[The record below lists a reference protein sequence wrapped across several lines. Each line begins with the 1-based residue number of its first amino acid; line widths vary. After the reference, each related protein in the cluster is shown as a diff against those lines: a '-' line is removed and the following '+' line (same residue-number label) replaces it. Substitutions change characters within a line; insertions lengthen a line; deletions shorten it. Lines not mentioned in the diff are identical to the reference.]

1 MQDKK
6 RIYLILI
13 FIMAVMGVVEILF
26 AHPHFDMIWNKTPGA
41 YIIIGFVGAWFLI
54 LISKKLI
61 TFLFQRKEDYYD
73 DGGDENA

>member
-1 MQDKK
+1 LQDKK

-13 FIMAVMGVVEILF
+13 FIMAVMVVVEILF
-26 AHPHFDMIWNKTPGA
+26 AHPHFDMIWNKTTGA
-41 YIIIGFVGAWFLI
+41 DIIIGFVGAWFLI

>member
-13 FIMAVMGVVEILF
+13 FIMAVMVVVEILF

-41 YIIIGFVGAWFLI
+41 DIIIGFVGAWFLI